1 MRKLLIAAVVG
12 LAIAIA
18 APIVVFAVGGSTGSF
33 VPENDVYATTVSA
46 ASTSSASWHDVA
58 GLSVAPCSTASA
70 AATASLVLSGAPVD
84 LRMKANPS
92 VMLPGAVRFAPA
104 GGNHAFSFTWADS
117 VVPGSGN
124 TVAYKVQWKSP
135 TGKLVKMTK
144 GALNVLVES
153 PSFCG

>member
-84 LRMKANPS
+84 LRMKANAS
-92 VMLPGAVRFAPA
+92 VMLEQLAQTEKVERTWSASASFTTSRPPPGAT
-104 GGNHAFSFTWADS
+104 S
-117 VVPGSGN
+117 
-124 TVAYKVQWKSP
+124 
-135 TGKLVKMTK
+135 
-144 GALNVLVES
+144 
-153 PSFCG
+153 